1 MHPQLEAIDREFS
14 AGMARFG
21 RLSAATSEDD
31 WGVRTRPDA
40 WSVAECIVHLNL
52 SAEAMLPLLRT
63 AVEDARALGTLP
75 VARYRPTMFGR
86 LLARMVG
93 PAPGV
98 GRFRLGRVR
107 TGAKFVPAV
116 GLEPRER
123 IEREFLRLH
132 EAVIALLR
140 SADGVAIDRVTVP
153 SPFVEGA
160 RYDGYSA
167 FLIVA
172 RHVHR
177 HLAQAERVWG

>member
-1 MHPQLEAIDREFS
+1 MHPQLDAIEREFS

-21 RLSAATSEDD
+21 RLSSATSDED
-31 WGVRTRPDA
+31 WAVHTRPDA

-52 SAEAMLPLLRT
+52 SAEAMLPRLRE

-75 VARYRPTMFGR
+75 VRRYRPTMFGR
-86 LLARMVG
+86 ILAKMVG

-98 GRFRLGRVR
+98 GGFRMGRVR
-107 TGAKFVPAV
+107 TGARFVPPPA
-116 GLEPRER
+116 LAPRDQ

-132 EAVIALLR
+132 EEGIALLR
-140 SADGVAIDRVTVP
+140 SADGVALDRATLE
-153 SPFVEGA
+153 SPFMEGA